1 MIRGKTSGM
10 PVEING
16 DQPNEKS
23 KGYLFLACY
32 SKGVRLACILAK
44 PQRPAEKWESF
55 IVEKGEGFRCALIG
69 SPLAGEAGGGLM
81 MQLSYGI
88 G

>member
-1 MIRGKTSGM
+1 M

-69 SPLAGEAGGGLM
+69 GWWCGGAGRRLIKSGHPM
-81 MQLSYGI
+81 
-88 G
+88 